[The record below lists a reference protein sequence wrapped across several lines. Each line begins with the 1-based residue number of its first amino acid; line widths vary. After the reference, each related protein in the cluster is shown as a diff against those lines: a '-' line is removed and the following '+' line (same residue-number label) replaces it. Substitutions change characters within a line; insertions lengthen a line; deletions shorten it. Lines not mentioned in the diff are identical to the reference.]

1 MKRLS
6 NRRQLR
12 LISEVSITPLMDLV
26 LILLLVF
33 VIAAPLL
40 KKDKALALPPA
51 SPAPEAPKSV
61 VRLFVFKDQSVTLD
75 GAMLAR
81 VDLPSA
87 LKQLVAQRPG
97 AGVEVRAHRELNV
110 QHLLEVMEMV
120 KEAGVTR
127 TAVSSHAD
135 EP

>member
-12 LISEVSITPLMDLV
+12 LISEISITPLMDLV
-26 LILLLVF
+26 LILLFVF

-40 KKDKALALPPA
+40 KKDKALALPAA
-51 SPAPEAPKSV
+51 STAVDAPKSS
-61 VRLFVFKDQSVTLD
+61 VRLFVYKDQSVTLD

-81 VDLPSA
+81 IDLPSA
-87 LKQLVAQRPG
+87 LQQLVAQRPG
-97 AGVEVRAHRELNV
+97 AGVEVRIHRDLNV
-110 QHLLEVMEMV
+110 PQLVEIMDMLHA
-120 KEAGVTR
+120 AGITK
-127 TAVSSHAD
+127 TAVSTHAD